1 MTHYEYI
8 FEGISAELSDL
19 LLAELSEIG
28 FEGFEEQESTLKAF
42 VKSTEFENEL
52 FDILVE
58 KYNVTYRKSIVSEKN
73 WNEEWEKDFEPIVVK
88 SPNEEAVFCMVRAS
102 FHKPISES
110 TFDIIITPKMSFGT
124 GHHATTLQMMQGM
137 SVINFQNKR
146 VIDFGTGTGLLAIL
160 AEKMGAKEILAI
172 DNDDWSINNAK
183 ENLIANGCTKVSVV
197 KADFCDAST
206 AYADVVLANINLN
219 VIKANLKDIVK
230 SCKPNATVL
239 FSGILTDDE
248 TDIVG
253 ALNEAAFQVNKIQ
266 NHKGWMFLT
275 TCAPH

>member
-19 LLAELSEIG
+19 LVAELSEIG
-28 FEGFEEQESTLKAF
+28 FEGFEEQDSTLKAF
-42 VKSTEFENEL
+42 VKTNEFQQEL
-52 FDILVE
+52 FDVLME
-58 KYNVTYRKSIVSEKN
+58 NYNVTFSKSIISEKN

-88 SPNEEAVFCMVRAS
+88 SLNEEAVFCIVRAS
-102 FHKPISES
+102 FHKPIPEAI
-110 TFDIIITPKMSFGT
+110 FDIIITPKMSFGT

-172 DNDDWSINNAK
+172 DNDDWSINNAE
-183 ENLIANGCTKVSVV
+183 ENLIANGCIKVNVV
-197 KADFCDAST
+197 KSDFCDASP
-206 AYADVVLANINLN
+206 AYADVILANINLN

-253 ALNEAAFQVNKIQ
+253 ALKEAAFQVDNTQ
-266 NHKGWMFLT
+266 SHKGWMFLT
-275 TCAPH
+275 TRAPH